1 MLPIRGERR
10 SLLVSKETMAP
21 FTYFGVLSG
30 AVREVRRK
38 SSVEDTIEERI
49 VWLLFLLDG
58 LPGGVEPRA

>member
-30 AVREVRRK
+30 AAREVRRK
-38 SSVEDTIEERI
+38 SSVKDTIEERI